1 MKTDLLDRLALQ
13 LDCNYLSDLK
23 SLQNL
28 QKIESLLRRMDPI
41 DFSVGEW
48 DYVLS
53 YLLGREVY
61 PQTPSEAAD
70 ILSQKRK
77 RENDTLGEA

>member
-23 SLQNL
+23 ISQNL
-28 QKIESLLRRMDPI
+28 QKIEHLLRRMDSI
-41 DFSVGEW
+41 DFSIGEW

-53 YLLGREVY
+53 YLLGIEVR

-70 ILSQKRK
+70 ILSQNRK
-77 RENDTLGEA
+77 QDNV